1 LLIGNKLRLDSIRWI
16 VWLNILQRFSR
27 NDTDDFICIIMRLKI
42 DAERME
48 IFCPSAT
55 ESNCYAPRLLAK
67 K

>member
-1 LLIGNKLRLDSIRWI
+1 
-16 VWLNILQRFSR
+16 LQRFSR

-48 IFCPSAT
+48 IFCPSAA
-55 ESNCYAPRLLAK
+55 ESNCHAPRLLAK